1 MKKDDLKILWVEDS
15 IGDILLIK
23 EAFAQVGLTHRIDV
37 LSDGTDAL
45 NYLLLRGRYQRASHP
60 DLIILDLNLPGVSG
74 RDIMKEIKNDESLM
88 KIPLVV
94 LTSSNADR
102 DVLEGFDISR
112 CLYLVKP
119 TTFDDLVK
127 VAAQIRDFLLSL
139 AK

>member
-45 NYLLLRGRYQRASHP
+45 NYLLLRGRYQRASRP

-74 RDIMKEIKNDESLM
+74 RDIMKEIKNDANLM
-88 KIPLVV
+88 NIPLVV

-127 VAAQIRDFLLSL
+127 IAGQIRDFLLSL
-139 AK
+139 SK